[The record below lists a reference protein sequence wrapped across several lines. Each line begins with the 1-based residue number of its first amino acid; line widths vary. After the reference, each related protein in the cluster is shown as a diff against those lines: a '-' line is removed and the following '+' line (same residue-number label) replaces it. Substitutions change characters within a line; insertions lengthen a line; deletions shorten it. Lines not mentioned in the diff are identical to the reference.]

1 MPPRTTPKA
10 IGHESRIEPWLAFA
24 KPLLAGATNVRK
36 TSPRATVQ
44 RVQYK
49 SLPAIRLSDLAKI
62 VDSPKPSQRIFSA
75 SPGANQKRERN
86 PALSLRY
93 PHAILDIPFQQRG
106 LRRNQGC
113 RILLVSGLS
122 PLPDRGSENAAVD
135 GLQTS
140 QD

>member
-49 SLPAIRLSDLAKI
+49 SLPAIRLSDLAKV

-93 PHAILDIPFQQRG
+93 PTQSWTSRSSRG
-106 LRRNQGC
+106 ASGETRDAAFSPES
-113 RILLVSGLS
+113 VS
-122 PLPDRGSENAAVD
+122 
-135 GLQTS
+135 
-140 QD
+140 